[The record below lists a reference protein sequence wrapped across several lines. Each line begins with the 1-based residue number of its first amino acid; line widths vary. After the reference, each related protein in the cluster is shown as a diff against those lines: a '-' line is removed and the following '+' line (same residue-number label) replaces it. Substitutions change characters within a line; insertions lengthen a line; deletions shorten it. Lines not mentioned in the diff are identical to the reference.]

1 MTPESRFERRRM
13 LAAAFPLRDPAA
25 LVEGR
30 HRPHG
35 GIGPP
40 MTGSDPRA
48 TAELQGIAPFVALNA
63 EQLERFLP
71 TQRLLQIPAG

>member
-1 MTPESRFERRRM
+1 
-13 LAAAFPLRDPAA
+13 
-25 LVEGR
+25 
-30 HRPHG
+30 
-35 GIGPP
+35 